1 MTEAGVGANGRS
13 QGSEPEPG
21 GTAADGAVQPA
32 EPTGTGEPQATA
44 DEPAAQVTPE
54 PEPAVESTPEAEPAV
69 ESAPEAEP
77 AVVPA
82 PGVEVSAVGSTSIDL
97 DATAVLP
104 VQDTASTPVPP
115 AVAAQPAA
123 ADVTPTAMAP
133 AVAPAAVDLTATP
146 ATAVDLTA
154 VTPTALT
161 PAAVEPAAANPAA
174 VEPAAANTAA
184 VEPAADGGSAHWPAT
199 VAGDQAAAVRVAPGP
214 VPVADREPSPLDD
227 FEPETRTRRWPRVL
241 AIVGGVLVLLA
252 GGYVGASYALGDRV
266 PHGTTVAGVAIG
278 GMTSS
283 RAEEA
288 LTTGLAGKVTAPLTV
303 VAKDQQASFDPVGAG
318 MKLDAVATVSRL
330 VGVDLRDPARL
341 WRQVVGG
348 GAVAPVTVVD
358 DTTFGTALSALSDT
372 LHQDAVDGTIVFVDG
387 TPHLTDAEDGWA
399 LDQTGSTQTL
409 TSGWLTT
416 SGPLTLPTS
425 VVAPQISQQAAET
438 AMTSQATPLAAGAIK
453 VEVGGSSA
461 LLSVATLTG
470 AATFTATDGALT
482 LVLDGAKLRDAI
494 VAQLPTLLTPSADAH
509 FDLSS
514 GSPVVVAG
522 TPGTT
527 IDPAALSAAVVA
539 ASTTPERKATV
550 SLVATDPAQSTA
562 ALEALGVK
570 EVVGEFATPLTSEP
584 KRTKNIANGAAI
596 ITGTLIRPG
605 ETFSLA
611 DALGPVDAAHGY
623 VQAGAIVDGQHTDA
637 WGGGLSQVSTTTY
650 NAAFFAGFELVEHK
664 PHSEYFTR
672 YPEGREATIFAPQL
686 DMKWKNNTPYGALV
700 QGWVADNSL
709 HVRIWGTKYW
719 TVDTTTSP
727 RRNVVPPTT
736 VYNTS
741 PGCEASGA
749 GNPGFAVTVTRTT
762 SLNGVVANN
771 ETWNWTYK
779 PQNKTVCGPAP
790 AG

>member
-1 MTEAGVGANGRS
+1 MREGVDVTEAGVGANGRS
-13 QGSEPEPG
+13 QGTEPEPG
-21 GTAADGAVQPA
+21 TTADDSAVQPA

-44 DEPAAQVTPE
+44 VEPAAQ
-54 PEPAVESTPEAEPAV
+54 ATPEAEPAV
-69 ESAPEAEP
+69 EPAAEVEPAVEHAPEAEP
-77 AVVPA
+77 AAGTA
-82 PGVEVSAVGSTSIDL
+82 PGVELPAVGSKSIDL

-104 VQDTASTPVPP
+104 VQETASTPAPP
-115 AVAAQPAA
+115 TVAAQPGG
-123 ADVTPTAMAP
+123 ADVTPTATSP
-133 AVAPAAVDLTATP
+133 AVPPAAVDLTATAP
-146 ATAVDLTA
+146 TAVDLAAVAPTA
-154 VTPTALT
+154 VTA
-161 PAAVEPAAANPAA
+161 AAVDPAP
-174 VEPAAANTAA
+174 
-184 VEPAADGGSAHWPAT
+184 ADGGPAHWPAT
-199 VAGDQAAAVRVAPGP
+199 VVGDQAATARVAPGP
-214 VPVADREPSPLDD
+214 VPVADREPSPLDE

-283 RAEEA
+283 RAEQT
-288 LTTGLAGKVTAPLTV
+288 LTAGLAGKVTAPLTV
-303 VAKDQQASFDPVGAG
+303 VAKDQQASFDPVAG
-318 MKLDAVATVSRL
+318 GLKLDAVATVRRL

-348 GAVAPVTVVD
+348 RAVAPVTAVD
-358 DTTFGTALSALSDT
+358 DTALGTALSALSQT
-372 LHQDAVDGTIVFVDG
+372 LHQDAVDGTVVFVDG
-387 TPHLTDAEDGWA
+387 TPHLTDAQDGWA
-399 LDQTGSTQTL
+399 LDQAGSTEAL

-416 SGPLTLPTS
+416 SGPLTLPTT
-425 VVAPQISQQAAET
+425 VVAPAISQQAAEQ
-438 AMTSQATPLAAGAIK
+438 AMSSQATPLAAGAIK
-453 VEVGGSSA
+453 VEVGSSSA
-461 LLSVATLTG
+461 LLSVADLTG

-514 GSPVVVAG
+514 GSPVVVPG

-584 KRTKNIANGAAI
+584 KRTRNITNGAAI

-650 NAAFFAGFELVEHK
+650 NAAFFAGFEIVEHK

-709 HVRIWGTKYW
+709 HVRIWGTTYW
-719 TVDTTTSP
+719 TVATTTSP